1 MPTYLLQEVFNNK
14 GSDRQVHARNTMK
27 IKGLEIVLSEEKS
40 GETIGRIAEG
50 ISRST
55 SMYKLDEVK
64 QALVLYPQT
73 HFIPNYIK

>member
-1 MPTYLLQEVFNNK
+1 
-14 GSDRQVHARNTMK
+14 MK

-40 GETIGRIAEG
+40 GEIIGRIAEG

-64 QALVLYPQT
+64 QTLGMCPQT